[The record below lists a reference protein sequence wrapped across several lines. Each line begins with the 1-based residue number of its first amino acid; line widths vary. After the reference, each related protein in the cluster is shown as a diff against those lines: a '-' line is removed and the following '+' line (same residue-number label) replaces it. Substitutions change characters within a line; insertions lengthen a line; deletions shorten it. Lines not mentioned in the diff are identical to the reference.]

1 MFITHSQWY
10 RTIKNKQ
17 ANYKFL
23 VSVLLVVVAL
33 TFKEVQNSVL
43 SDFKKW

>member
-17 ANYKFL
+17 ANYKFT
-23 VSVLLVVVAL
+23 VSVVVVAL

-43 SDFKKW
+43 SD

>member
-1 MFITHSQWY
+1 MIFITHSQWK

-17 ANYKFL
+17 ANYKFI
-23 VSVLLVVVAL
+23 VSALVVVL

-43 SDFKKW
+43 SD